1 MAERRYRIGE
11 AAAMLDLKTYVLRF
25 WETEFPQLE
34 PLRTQKGQR
43 LYTQQ
48 HVDLLRRIKGL
59 LYDRGMTIDG
69 ARRMLAEDAGPAE
82 PRDAPPAAGAR
93 HLPSSR
99 GGSGCQAGCSQ
110 IISRTA
116 AELKVIRSILDAL
129 GEDV

>member
-1 MAERRYRIGE
+1 MAERTYRIGE

-34 PLRTQKGQR
+34 PLRTKKGQR

-48 HVDLLRRIKGL
+48 HVDLLRRIKSL

-69 ARRMLAEDAGPAE
+69 ARRMLAQDAGPAE
-82 PRDAPPAAGAR
+82 SRDAPAAGAR
-93 HLPSSR
+93 PFPSSR
-99 GGSGCQAGCSQ
+99 GASGCQAGCSQ